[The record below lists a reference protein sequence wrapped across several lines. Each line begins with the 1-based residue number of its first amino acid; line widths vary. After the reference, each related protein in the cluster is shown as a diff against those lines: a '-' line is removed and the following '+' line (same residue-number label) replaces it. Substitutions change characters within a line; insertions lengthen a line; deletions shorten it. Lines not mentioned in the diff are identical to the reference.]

1 MNLAAV
7 VVVDIADIVVDH
19 TAAAVMLLRPPRD
32 KDSKSG
38 LSFALRR
45 PGAEIIDILYFGS
58 IVEVTVCL
66 HADVWLQL
74 ALFFAVNLTPIVVE
88 INLAVDLE
96 ASCYVNR
103 KCFVLVDTNAIIEN
117 ARSTYI
123 SMGGGANDVRKVA
136 LCRQCCFVLNLAPS
150 SSLISTL
157 PKTSSRQGFRKWA

>member
-1 MNLAAV
+1 MNLATSSSTTVVGPGPTKVTAAAYVVNLAAV

-66 HADVWLQL
+66 HADVCLQL
-74 ALFFAVNLTPIVVE
+74 A
-88 INLAVDLE
+88 
-96 ASCYVNR
+96 SS
-103 KCFVLVDTNAIIEN
+103 
-117 ARSTYI
+117 ST
-123 SMGGGANDVRKVA
+123 
-136 LCRQCCFVLNLAPS
+136 LPS
-150 SSLISTL
+150 SS
-157 PKTSSRQGFRKWA
+157 